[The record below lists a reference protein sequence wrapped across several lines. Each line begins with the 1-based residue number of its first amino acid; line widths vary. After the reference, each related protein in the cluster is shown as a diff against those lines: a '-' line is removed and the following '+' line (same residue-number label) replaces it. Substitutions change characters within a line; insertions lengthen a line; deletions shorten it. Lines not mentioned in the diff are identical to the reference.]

1 MYWWDKLMEYKNK
14 IAIVSRKMIIGGV
27 EKSLLS
33 LLKKMKKENLEVD
46 LYLESL
52 GGDLFDEIPTW
63 VNIIEMPKK
72 IHISKEPLR
81 YIKSITSK
89 LKIRKE
95 FDYLKQCELT
105 SHCLPGIEKTYD
117 LAISYHAPNT
127 IPVFYTINNIDAS
140 KKILWLHGDIL
151 TNNATCELIYN
162 YYNHYEKI
170 FGVSKYIKETLD
182 RQFPKLSNKT
192 NVFYNFV
199 DEENLKRLSYKG
211 DSFND
216 NFDGI
221 RILTIGRLDY
231 QKGYDLAVK
240 VCHNLIEDG
249 YNIKWYVCGE
259 GSYRKEIEDLIKKY
273 NLTNDFILLGNQKNP
288 YGYLKDCDIYV
299 QTSRTEGYCT
309 STNEARILRKP
320 VVTTN
325 VSGANEQFENN
336 KTGIIVDINE
346 NEIYNGI
353 KILIEN
359 REKRMEFSK
368 NIELNLV
375 NKVEDVDKLMCLL

>member
-1 MYWWDKLMEYKNK
+1 MEHKIK
-14 IAIVSRKMIIGGV
+14 IAIISRKMIIGGV

-33 LLKKMKKENLEVD
+33 LLNRMRREDIKID

-52 GGDLFDEIPTW
+52 NGDLFDEIPTG
-63 VNIIEMPKK
+63 VNVIEIPKR
-72 IHISKEPLR
+72 IHFFKEPLR
-81 YIKSITSK
+81 YINSINSK

-95 FDYLKQCELT
+95 LNYLNQCELT
-105 SHCLPGIEKTYD
+105 SHCLPKIEKIYD

-140 KKILWLHGDIL
+140 KKILWLHGDII
-151 TNNATCELIYN
+151 TNNATCELVYN
-162 YYNHYEKI
+162 YYNEYDKI
-170 FGVSKYIKETLD
+170 FGVSEYIKETLNK
-182 RQFPKLSNKT
+182 QFPKLYSKAD
-192 NVFYNFV
+192 VFYNFV
-199 DEENLKRLSYKG
+199 DEENLKKLSYKG

-216 NFDGI
+216 NFDGT

-231 QKGYDLAVK
+231 QKGYDLAIK
-240 VCHNLIEDG
+240 ACHNLIEHG
-249 YNIKWYVCGE
+249 YNIKWYICGE
-259 GSYRKEIEDLIKKY
+259 GSSRKEIEDLIKKY
-273 NLTNDFILLGNQKNP
+273 NLRNDFILLGNQKNP

-299 QTSRTEGYCT
+299 QTSRFEGYCT
-309 STNEARILRKP
+309 TTNEARILRKP

-346 NEIYNGI
+346 NEIYKGI

-359 REKRMEFSK
+359 TQKRIEFSK

-375 NKVEDVDKLMCLL
+375 NKVEDIDKLMCLL

>member
-1 MYWWDKLMEYKNK
+1 
-14 IAIVSRKMIIGGV
+14 MITGGV

-33 LLKKMKKENLEVD
+33 LLKKMKRENLQVD

-52 GGDLFDEIPTW
+52 GGDLFDEIPNW
-63 VNIIEMPKK
+63 VNIIEIPKT
-72 IHISKEPLR
+72 IQISKEPFR
-81 YIKSITSK
+81 YIKSIASK

-95 FDYLKQCELT
+95 FDYSKQCELT
-105 SHCLPGIEKTYD
+105 SHCLPRIEKTYD
-117 LAISYHAPNT
+117 IAISYHAPNT
-127 IPVFYTINNIDAS
+127 VPVFYTINNINAN

-151 TNNATCELIYN
+151 TNNATCEFIYN
-162 YYNHYEKI
+162 YYNNYDKI

-182 RQFPKLSNKT
+182 RHFPKLFNKAD
-192 NVFYNFV
+192 VFYNFV
-199 DEENLKRLSYKG
+199 DEENLKKLSCKG

-221 RILTIGRLDY
+221 RIVTIGRLDY

-249 YNIKWYVCGE
+249 HNIKWYVCGE
-259 GSYRKEIEDLIKKY
+259 GSSRKKIEDLIKKY
-273 NLTNDFILLGNQKNP
+273 NLRNDFILLGNQKNP
-288 YGYLKDCDIYV
+288 YRYLKDCHIYV
-299 QTSRTEGYCT
+299 QTSRFEGYCT
-309 STNEARILRKP
+309 TTNEARILRKP
-320 VVTTN
+320 VITTN

-346 NEIYNGI
+346 NEIYKGI

-359 REKRMEFSK
+359 PQKRIELSK
-368 NIELNLV
+368 NIDKTLV
-375 NKVEDVDKLMCLL
+375 SEVEDINKLMCLL